1 MFYFLFMILMFYIFG
16 KLFFFGLKAAWGLSK
31 FVLTIILLPITL
43 MVMVS
48 CGLLYFAFVLLIV
61 VGIISFLKQISK
73 CQLIVDK
80 TKSRVGS
87 TFWIIVLR

>member
-16 KLFFFGLKAAWGLSK
+16 KLLFFGLKAAWGLSK

-61 VGIISFLKQISK
+61 VGIISFF
-73 CQLIVDK
+73 K
-80 TKSRVGS
+80 TN
-87 TFWIIVLR
+87 I

>member
-16 KLFFFGLKAAWGLSK
+16 TLFFFGLKAAWGLSK

-61 VGIISFLKQISK
+61 VGIISFF
-73 CQLIVDK
+73 K
-80 TKSRVGS
+80 TN
-87 TFWIIVLR
+87 I

>member
-61 VGIISFLKQISK
+61 VGIISFFTTNI
-73 CQLIVDK
+73 
-80 TKSRVGS
+80 
-87 TFWIIVLR
+87 

>member
-1 MFYFLFMILMFYIFG
+1 MMFYIFG

-61 VGIISFLKQISK
+61 VGIISFF
-73 CQLIVDK
+73 K
-80 TKSRVGS
+80 TN
-87 TFWIIVLR
+87 I

>member
-31 FVLTIILLPITL
+31 FVLTVILLPITL

-61 VGIISFLKQISK
+61 VGIISFF
-73 CQLIVDK
+73 K
-80 TKSRVGS
+80 TN
-87 TFWIIVLR
+87 I

>member
-43 MVMVS
+43 IVMVS
-48 CGLLYFAFVLLIV
+48 CCLLYFAFVLLIV
-61 VGIISFLKQISK
+61 VGIISFF
-73 CQLIVDK
+73 K
-80 TKSRVGS
+80 TN
-87 TFWIIVLR
+87 I

>member
-1 MFYFLFMILMFYIFG
+1 MFYFLFMILMIFVFG

-31 FVLTIILLPITL
+31 FVLTIILLPISL

-61 VGIISFLKQISK
+61 VGIMSFF
-73 CQLIVDK
+73 K
-80 TKSRVGS
+80 TN
-87 TFWIIVLR
+87 I

>member
-1 MFYFLFMILMFYIFG
+1 MFYFLFKILMFYIFG

-61 VGIISFLKQISK
+61 VGIISFF
-73 CQLIVDK
+73 K
-80 TKSRVGS
+80 TN
-87 TFWIIVLR
+87 I

>member
-16 KLFFFGLKAAWGLSK
+16 KLFFFGLKAAWVLSK

-43 MVMVS
+43 MVLVS

-61 VGIISFLKQISK
+61 VGIISFF
-73 CQLIVDK
+73 K
-80 TKSRVGS
+80 TN
-87 TFWIIVLR
+87 I

>member
-1 MFYFLFMILMFYIFG
+1 MFYFLFMILMFHIFG

-61 VGIISFLKQISK
+61 VGIISFF
-73 CQLIVDK
+73 K
-80 TKSRVGS
+80 TN
-87 TFWIIVLR
+87 I

>member
-31 FVLTIILLPITL
+31 FILTIILLPITL

-48 CGLLYFAFVLLIV
+48 CGLFYFAFVLLIV
-61 VGIISFLKQISK
+61 VGIISFFKVNI
-73 CQLIVDK
+73 
-80 TKSRVGS
+80 
-87 TFWIIVLR
+87 

>member
-1 MFYFLFMILMFYIFG
+1 MFYFLFMILMFFIFG

-31 FVLTIILLPITL
+31 YILTIILLPITL

-61 VGIISFLKQISK
+61 VGIISFF
-73 CQLIVDK
+73 K
-80 TKSRVGS
+80 TN
-87 TFWIIVLR
+87 I

>member
-61 VGIISFLKQISK
+61 VGIISFFNTNI
-73 CQLIVDK
+73 
-80 TKSRVGS
+80 
-87 TFWIIVLR
+87 

>member
-31 FVLTIILLPITL
+31 FVLTIILLPIAL

-48 CGLLYFAFVLLIV
+48 AGLIYFAFVLLIV
-61 VGIISFLKQISK
+61 VGIISFF
-73 CQLIVDK
+73 K
-80 TKSRVGS
+80 TN
-87 TFWIIVLR
+87 I

>member
-31 FVLTIILLPITL
+31 FILTIILLPITL

-48 CGLLYFAFVLLIV
+48 CGLFYFAFVLLIV
-61 VGIISFLKQISK
+61 VGIISFF
-73 CQLIVDK
+73 K
-80 TKSRVGS
+80 TN
-87 TFWIIVLR
+87 I

>member
-1 MFYFLFMILMFYIFG
+1 MFYFLFMILMIFVFG

-48 CGLLYFAFVLLIV
+48 AGLIYFAFILLIII
-61 VGIISFLKQISK
+61 GIISFFKVNI
-73 CQLIVDK
+73 
-80 TKSRVGS
+80 
-87 TFWIIVLR
+87 

>member
-1 MFYFLFMILMFYIFG
+1 MFYFLFMILMFYFFG

-61 VGIISFLKQISK
+61 VGIISFF
-73 CQLIVDK
+73 K
-80 TKSRVGS
+80 T
-87 TFWIIVLR
+87 II

>member
-1 MFYFLFMILMFYIFG
+1 MFYFLFMIMMFYIFG

-31 FVLTIILLPITL
+31 FILTIILLPITL

-61 VGIISFLKQISK
+61 VGIISFF
-73 CQLIVDK
+73 K
-80 TKSRVGS
+80 TN
-87 TFWIIVLR
+87 I

>member
-1 MFYFLFMILMFYIFG
+1 MFYFLFMILMIFVFG

-31 FVLTIILLPITL
+31 FILTIILLPITL

-61 VGIISFLKQISK
+61 VGIISFF
-73 CQLIVDK
+73 K
-80 TKSRVGS
+80 TN
-87 TFWIIVLR
+87 T

>member
-43 MVMVS
+43 IMMVS
-48 CGLLYFAFVLLIV
+48 AGLIYFAFVLLIV
-61 VGIISFLKQISK
+61 VGIISFF
-73 CQLIVDK
+73 K
-80 TKSRVGS
+80 TN
-87 TFWIIVLR
+87 I

>member
-16 KLFFFGLKAAWGLSK
+16 KLFFFGLNAAWGLSK

-48 CGLLYFAFVLLIV
+48 CGLLY
-61 VGIISFLKQISK
+61 
-73 CQLIVDK
+73 
-80 TKSRVGS
+80 
-87 TFWIIVLR
+87 

>member
-43 MVMVS
+43 MVVVS

-61 VGIISFLKQISK
+61 VGIISFF
-73 CQLIVDK
+73 K
-80 TKSRVGS
+80 TN
-87 TFWIIVLR
+87 I

>member
-31 FVLTIILLPITL
+31 FVLTIIVLPITL

-61 VGIISFLKQISK
+61 VGIISFF
-73 CQLIVDK
+73 K
-80 TKSRVGS
+80 TN
-87 TFWIIVLR
+87 I

>member
-48 CGLLYFAFVLLIV
+48 CGMLYFAFVLLIV
-61 VGIISFLKQISK
+61 VGIISFF
-73 CQLIVDK
+73 K
-80 TKSRVGS
+80 TN
-87 TFWIIVLR
+87 I

>member
-61 VGIISFLKQISK
+61 VGIISFF
-73 CQLIVDK
+73 K
-80 TKSRVGS
+80 TDS
-87 TFWIIVLR
+87 

>member
-1 MFYFLFMILMFYIFG
+1 MFYFLFMILTFYIFG

-61 VGIISFLKQISK
+61 VGIISFF
-73 CQLIVDK
+73 K
-80 TKSRVGS
+80 TN
-87 TFWIIVLR
+87 I

>member
-1 MFYFLFMILMFYIFG
+1 MFYFLFMILMFYIFV

-61 VGIISFLKQISK
+61 VGIISFF
-73 CQLIVDK
+73 K
-80 TKSRVGS
+80 TN
-87 TFWIIVLR
+87 I

>member
-31 FVLTIILLPITL
+31 FILTIILLPITL
-43 MVMVS
+43 MLMVS

-61 VGIISFLKQISK
+61 VGIISFF
-73 CQLIVDK
+73 K
-80 TKSRVGS
+80 TN
-87 TFWIIVLR
+87 T

>member
-48 CGLLYFAFVLLIV
+48 CGLLYFACVLLLV
-61 VGIISFLKQISK
+61 VGIIIFF
-73 CQLIVDK
+73 K
-80 TKSRVGS
+80 TN
-87 TFWIIVLR
+87 I

>member
-1 MFYFLFMILMFYIFG
+1 MILMFYIFG

-31 FVLTIILLPITL
+31 FILTIILLPITL

-61 VGIISFLKQISK
+61 VGIISFF
-73 CQLIVDK
+73 K
-80 TKSRVGS
+80 TNS
-87 TFWIIVLR
+87 

>member
-48 CGLLYFAFVLLIV
+48 CGLLYFALVLLIV
-61 VGIISFLKQISK
+61 VGIISFF
-73 CQLIVDK
+73 K
-80 TKSRVGS
+80 TN
-87 TFWIIVLR
+87 I

>member
-31 FVLTIILLPITL
+31 FILTIILLPITL

-48 CGLLYFAFVLLIV
+48 CGLLNFAFVLLIV
-61 VGIISFLKQISK
+61 VGIISFF
-73 CQLIVDK
+73 K
-80 TKSRVGS
+80 TNS
-87 TFWIIVLR
+87 